1 MKLVERDEWNELLA
15 KLAPKFGEDIELDA
29 LLFLVGIQEL
39 GQGARNFTKD
49 EKINLI
55 HIAVCRLL
63 SNYGYYS
70 LKDTDQ
76 DGWPHWEFNS
86 KLPALKPLQQEQLI
100 KDALIDYFSDLT

>member
-1 MKLVERDEWNELLA
+1 MKLVERDEWNEMLA
-15 KLAPKFGEDIELDA
+15 KLEPKFGAGIEMDA

-39 GQGARNFTKD
+39 GQGARNFSKD

-63 SNYGYYS
+63 SNYGYYT
-70 LKDTDQ
+70 LQDTDQ

-86 KLPALKPLQQEQLI
+86 KLPNLKPMQQEQLI
-100 KDALIDYFSDLT
+100 KDALIDYFSDL